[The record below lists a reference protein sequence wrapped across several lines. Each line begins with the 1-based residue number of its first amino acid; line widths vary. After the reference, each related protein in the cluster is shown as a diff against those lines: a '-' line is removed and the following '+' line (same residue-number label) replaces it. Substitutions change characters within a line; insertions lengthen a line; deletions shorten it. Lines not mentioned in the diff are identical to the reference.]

1 MTEEKTQEILSTQKA
16 ALVLIAMGTQ
26 NAAAVM
32 KNFSEQE
39 IEKVTIEIAKLKN
52 IPAAT
57 MQGAMDEFY
66 EMIQANQY
74 IVSGGLEYARQ
85 VLESAW
91 GHKKAEEVLKH
102 VEATTEVSA
111 FYLLQ
116 TVDDK
121 QLINFLQ
128 NEHPQTV
135 ALILANLK
143 PSQAASILSE
153 LSEESQS
160 EVAYRLATMEKTSP
174 ELIYDIEM
182 ALRDQMGTVFG
193 GSLSK
198 AGGTAALAEIL
209 NSVNRTAEKHILEK
223 LREIDA
229 ELSDEVDSLMFL
241 FEDIVKLT
249 NEAIQLIVKEVDS
262 KTLALSLKAT
272 SKELKD
278 KIFKNMT
285 ERAAEMLEDE
295 LQYLGPVRVRDVES
309 AQKQILEI
317 IHELEESGKIVITH
331 DVKDE
336 EIIE

>member
-1 MTEEKTQEILSTQKA
+1 MTEEKIQEILSAQKA

-52 IPAAT
+52 ITAAT
-57 MQGAMDEFY
+57 MQEAMDEFY

-91 GHKKAEEVLKH
+91 GYKRAEEVLKH

-111 FYLLQ
+111 FFLLQ

-121 QLINFLQ
+121 QLLNFLQ

-143 PSQAASILSE
+143 PPQAASILSE
-153 LSEESQS
+153 LPKESQS

-174 ELIYDIEM
+174 ELIRDIEST
-182 ALRDQMGTVFG
+182 LRDQMGTVFG
-193 GSLSK
+193 GNLSK

-209 NSVNRTAEKHILEK
+209 NSVNRTAEKNILEK

-229 ELSDEVDSLMFL
+229 ELSEEVDSLMFL
-241 FEDIVKLT
+241 F
-249 NEAIQLIVKEVDS
+249 
-262 KTLALSLKAT
+262 
-272 SKELKD
+272 
-278 KIFKNMT
+278 
-285 ERAAEMLEDE
+285 
-295 LQYLGPVRVRDVES
+295 
-309 AQKQILEI
+309 
-317 IHELEESGKIVITH
+317 
-331 DVKDE
+331 
-336 EIIE
+336 

>member
-1 MTEEKTQEILSTQKA
+1 MTEEKKQEISSTQKA

-39 IEKVTIEIAKLKN
+39 TEKVTVEIAKLKN

-57 MQGAMDEFY
+57 MQAAMDEFY

-74 IVSGGLEYARQ
+74 IVSGGLEYAKQ

-102 VEATTEVSA
+102 VEATTEISA

-128 NEHPQTV
+128 SEHPQTV

-143 PSQAASILSE
+143 PPQAASILSE

-193 GSLSK
+193 GNLSK

-223 LREIDA
+223 LREIDP

-262 KTLALSLKAT
+262 KTLALSLKAS

-309 AQKQILEI
+309 AQKQILDI
-317 IHELEESGKIVITH
+317 IHELEESGKIEITR